1 MDNLVVLGRW
11 MVIGGIALAVMGGL
25 VWLFARFSGMST
37 LPGTLQ
43 FNIPGGTCIIPIL
56 GSIVLSIV
64 LTIVLNLLIR
74 LFNR

>member
-25 VWLFARFSGMST
+25 VWVFARYSGMSS

-43 FNIPGGTCIIPIL
+43 LNFPGGTCIIPVL

-64 LTIVLNLLIR
+64 LTLVLNLLLR

>member
-1 MDNLVVLGRW
+1 MDNLLALGRW
-11 MVIGGIALAVMGGL
+11 MVIGGIALAIMGGL
-25 VWLFARFSGMST
+25 VWLFARFSGMSS

-43 FNIPGGTCIIPIL
+43 INIPGGTCIIPVL

-64 LTIVLNLLIR
+64 LTLLLNLLIR